1 MSDYKEESNKVKDI
15 KRGIVEPRPM
25 PNHNKRERPVT
36 VEVKYS
42 FFGIGKWKKYRNYRT
57 TEEAEQ
63 AIAKLSRKY
72 SFAEYRIKECYE
84 KAPHH
89 NRCRIQR

>member
-36 VEVKYS
+36 VEVKYNFRLFS
-42 FFGIGKWKKYRNYRT
+42 SGTWKKYRNYRT

-63 AIAKLSRKY
+63 TMAKLSRKY
-72 SFAEYRIKECYE
+72 GFAEYRIRE
-84 KAPHH
+84 
-89 NRCRIQR
+89 N

>member
-1 MSDYKEESNKVKDI
+1 MSDYKEASNKVKDV
-15 KRGIVEPRPM
+15 KRGIVEPRPA

-42 FFGIGKWKKYRNYRT
+42 FSGIGKWSKWRNYRT

-63 AIAKLSRKY
+63 AMAKLSRKY
-72 SFAEYRIKECYE
+72 SFAEYRIK
-84 KAPHH
+84 K
-89 NRCRIQR
+89 

>member
-15 KRGIVEPRPM
+15 KRGIIEPRPM

-42 FFGIGKWKKYRNYRT
+42 LRLFSLGTWKKYRNYRT

-63 AIAKLSRKY
+63 AMAKLSRKY
-72 SFAEYRIKECYE
+72 SFAEYRIKE
-84 KAPHH
+84 
-89 NRCRIQR
+89 N

>member
-25 PNHNKRERPVT
+25 PNHNKRERPVI

-42 FFGIGKWKKYRNYRT
+42 FFGIGTWKKYRNYRT

-63 AIAKLSRKY
+63 AMAKLSRKY
-72 SFAEYRIKECYE
+72 SFAEYRIKE
-84 KAPHH
+84 
-89 NRCRIQR
+89 N